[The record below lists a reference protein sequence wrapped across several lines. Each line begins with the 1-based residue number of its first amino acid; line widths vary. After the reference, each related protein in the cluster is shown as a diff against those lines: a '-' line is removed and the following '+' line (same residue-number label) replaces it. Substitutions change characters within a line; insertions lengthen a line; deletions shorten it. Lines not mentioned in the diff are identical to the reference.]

1 MKINFIHYPYA
12 FTNDGKRI
20 DVREI
25 EGNPHVG
32 VVLEVVND
40 KYRVKAISNDSDC
53 VGGVCPIK

>member
-1 MKINFIHYPYA
+1 MKIDFIHFPYA

-20 DVREI
+20 DVRDI

-40 KYRVKAISNDSDC
+40 KYRVKGISNDSDC

>member
-1 MKINFIHYPYA
+1 MKIDFIHYPYA

-25 EGNPHVG
+25 EGHPHVR
-32 VVLEVVND
+32 VVLELVDN
-40 KYRVKAISNDSDC
+40 KYRVKGISEDLEC

>member
-1 MKINFIHYPYA
+1 MKIDFIHYPYA

-40 KYRVKAISNDSDC
+40 KYRVKGIADDSDC